1 MYYDAALM
9 APTSAAGA
17 ATIRKLRNIG
27 NPKPDDDGAR
37 LAHFRSAAVT
47 RGGYPDAD
55 SSKASCAARVTRAA
69 QCVTMTTAV
78 LYRGET
84 S

>member
-9 APTSAAGA
+9 APTSAAGV

-47 RGGYPDAD
+47 GGGYPMQSHRTHRAQRELRVLSDAL
-55 SSKASCAARVTRAA
+55 R
-69 QCVTMTTAV
+69 
-78 LYRGET
+78 
-84 S
+84 

>member
-37 LAHFRSAAVT
+37 LAHFLLCGRYPG
-47 RGGYPDAD
+47 GGYPMQ
-55 SSKASCAARVTRAA
+55 SRRTHRARSAQRESHTRAPLDA
-69 QCVTMTTAV
+69 
-78 LYRGET
+78 LR
-84 S
+84 